1 VIECRV
7 PEEAHLGEQG
17 EAMKALLRQGEL
29 LKIEGAGF
37 DATETHA
44 DRIARATTAFLRRT

>member
-1 VIECRV
+1 
-7 PEEAHLGEQG
+7 
-17 EAMKALLRQGEL
+17 MKALLRQGEL